1 METTVEAVQQYIVFK
16 LNGQLYGTSIEN
28 IEIIEK
34 MKPIMRV
41 PKVPQCVKGVMN
53 LRGEI
58 IPVISLR
65 TQFALEPKETTDKTR
80 IIIVKIEDA
89 MVGLIVDEVKEVIE
103 IQNTQVEVVQN
114 IQGKMKSNDIL
125 GVGKVGD
132 NIVTLLNLSNIIDE
146 AFAECDVK

>member
-1 METTVEAVQQYIVFK
+1 METTLETVQQYIVFK
-16 LNGQLYGTSIEN
+16 LDEQLYGTSIIN
-28 IEIIEK
+28 IQNIEK

-41 PKVPQCVKGVMN
+41 PKVPYCVKGVMN

-65 TQFALEPKETTDKTR
+65 EQFNLEQKDYSDKTR

-89 MVGLIVDEVKEVIE
+89 MVGLIVDEVKEVVE
-103 IQNTQVEVVQN
+103 IHSAQVEAVHN
-114 IQGKMKSNDIL
+114 IQGKMKSNHIL
-125 GVGKVGD
+125 GVGKLED

-146 AFAECDVK
+146 AFATNEIK